1 MVINCYIPNSA
12 RLISLVI
19 ASIVNLLTIFAGHLL
34 QEIIMID
41 WLSMKK
47 ANLDADNLWL
57 LLFYS
62 FYAYLIYAYWY
73 SLVANNNNAID
84 YT

>member
-1 MVINCYIPNSA
+1 
-12 RLISLVI
+12 
-19 ASIVNLLTIFAGHLL
+19 
-34 QEIIMID
+34 MIY